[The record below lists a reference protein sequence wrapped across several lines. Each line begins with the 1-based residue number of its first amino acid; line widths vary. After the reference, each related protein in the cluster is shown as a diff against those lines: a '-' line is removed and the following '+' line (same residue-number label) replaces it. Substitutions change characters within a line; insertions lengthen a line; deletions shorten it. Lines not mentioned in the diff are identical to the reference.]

1 MKRLYRRIAIALAV
15 ATLLFAAYTFA
26 FENYVSIDTDYVDL
40 EEPVVITYQDLLSD
54 EEGFFNQLYMLLL
67 NEKAADEYI
76 NYEKAAIF
84 SMIGGIVLIII
95 GLFVFIKNDKY
106 VILTGGIALNCI
118 AGFILRTIVDE
129 AEKAVSSSLLGSLE
143 MIFGKA
149 IKFDSDIGTFL
160 IVSLVLAVGFAIC
173 LVKYYNT
180 TESTGSAGNDSLNE
194 KQNEMK
200 EEV

>member
-40 EEPVVITYQDLLSD
+40 EGPVVITYQDLLSD

-76 NYEKAAIF
+76 NYEKAAIS

-95 GLFVFIKNDKY
+95 GLFVFIKNFCN
-106 VILTGGIALNCI
+106 V
-118 AGFILRTIVDE
+118 
-129 AEKAVSSSLLGSLE
+129 
-143 MIFGKA
+143 
-149 IKFDSDIGTFL
+149 IKFIF
-160 IVSLVLAVGFAIC
+160 
-173 LVKYYNT
+173 
-180 TESTGSAGNDSLNE
+180 
-194 KQNEMK
+194 
-200 EEV
+200 